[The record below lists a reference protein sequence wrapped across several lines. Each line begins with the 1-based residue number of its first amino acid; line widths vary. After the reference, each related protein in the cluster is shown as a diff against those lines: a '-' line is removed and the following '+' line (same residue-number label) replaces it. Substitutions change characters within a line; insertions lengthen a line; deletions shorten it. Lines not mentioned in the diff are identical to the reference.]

1 MADMDRV
8 WDVVVVGGGHA
19 GIEAAMAA
27 HRLGVAVLLVTS
39 DRATLGA
46 MPCNPAIGGP
56 AKSTLVR
63 EVDALGG
70 WMARAADASR
80 IQAKVLNASKGP
92 AVQALRLQC
101 DKHAYAAWMN
111 RLVTTY
117 VQVLEVSAR
126 GFAPDREGW
135 SLATDVGRV
144 RARSLVLTTGTFM
157 SGLCHTG
164 EAATPGGRIGEAPS
178 TGLSEALRRL
188 GLRTRRMKTGTPPR
202 VDRRSL
208 DFSQMQPAPGDDG
221 DLTLSYLPLAR
232 SQENVMCHLVYTNNK
247 THDVVRDNMHLSPMF
262 QGRIEGPGPRYCPSF
277 EDKVHRFADKPAHGL
292 FIEPEGLD
300 TDWIYVQGFSTSLP
314 AAVQEA
320 MLRTLPGFADV
331 VLLRPGYAVEYD
343 QLPAIQLRPTLAV
356 KDWPGLFTAGQIN
369 GTSGYEEAAA
379 QGLLAGLNAARH
391 ARGQEG
397 VVLPRSGSF
406 IGTLVDDLTTMDIPE
421 PYRMLTARSEYRLVL
436 RGDNAD
442 LRLTPL
448 GRDLGLVPDDR
459 WQAFL
464 ERRAAID
471 DALGWLGRTR
481 IHPAPDVD
489 AALAPHGEA
498 LVVPCS
504 LAELLRRP
512 RVPAEVV
519 WALGGRDGDAPDV
532 VAQAGIVTKYAGYIR
547 RMEEDIRRQD
557 AAAAAL
563 IPDGL
568 DYATVAGLSHE
579 AREKLGRVRPATL
592 GQAQRIPG
600 VTPVDVGLLRVHLAR
615 RPGAA
620 PVVA

>member
-1 MADMDRV
+1 MERV

-19 GIEAAMAA
+19 GIEAGMAA
-27 HRLGVAVLLVTS
+27 HRLGAMVLLVTT

-111 RLVTTY
+111 RLVSAHLT
-117 VQVLEVSAR
+117 VLEASAR
-126 GFAPDREGW
+126 DFAPIPGGW
-135 SLATDVGRV
+135 SLETNVGAV
-144 RARSLVLTTGTFM
+144 KARSLVLTTGTFM

-164 EAATPGGRIGEAPS
+164 AASSPGGRIGEAPS

-208 DFSQMQPAPGDDG
+208 DFSQMQQAPGDAG
-221 DLTLSYLPLAR
+221 DLALSFLPLDR
-232 SQENVMCHLVYTNNK
+232 SHVDVMCHLVYTNEK
-247 THDVVRDNMHLSPMF
+247 THEIVRDNMHLSPMF

-292 FIEPEGLD
+292 FIEPEGLE

-314 AAVQEA
+314 ADVQLA
-320 MLRTLPGFADV
+320 MLRTLPGFRQV
-331 VLLRPGYAVEYD
+331 ELLRPGYAVEYD
-343 QLPAIQLRPTLAV
+343 QLPAIQLAPTLEV

-391 ARGQEG
+391 ARGTPG
-397 VVLPRSGSF
+397 VVLPRDGSF
-406 IGTLVDDLTTMDIPE
+406 LGTLVDDLTTMDIPE

-448 GRDLGLVPDDR
+448 GRELGLVPDER
-459 WQAFL
+459 WQAFEARREAIAEALRWL
-464 ERRAAID
+464 E
-471 DALGWLGRTR
+471 RTR
-481 IHPAPDVD
+481 ILPSAEVD
-489 AALAPHGEA
+489 AVLAPHGEA
-498 LVVPCS
+498 LAVPS
-504 LAELLRRP
+504 TLADLLRRP
-512 RVPAEVV
+512 RVPAETV
-519 WALGGRDGDAPDV
+519 WALGARTGDASDV
-532 VAQAGIVTKYAGYIR
+532 VAQAAITTKYAGYIR
-547 RMEEDIRRQD
+547 RMEEDIRRQ
-557 AAAAAL
+557 AASVAVA
-563 IPDGL
+563 IPAGL
-568 DYATVAGLSHE
+568 DYGQVQGLSQE
-579 AREKLGRVRPATL
+579 AREKLGRVRPTTL

-600 VTPVDVGLLRVHLAR
+600 VTPVDIGLLRVHLAR
-615 RPGAA
+615 VSGGA

>member
-1 MADMDRV
+1 MDRV

-27 HRLGVAVLLVTS
+27 HRLGAAVLLVTT

-111 RLVTTY
+111 RLVTAH
-117 VQVLEVSAR
+117 VQVLEASAR
-126 GFAPDREGW
+126 DFGPDGDGW
-135 SLATDVGRV
+135 SLATDAGNV
-144 RARSLVLTTGTFM
+144 RTRSLVLTTGTFM

-188 GLRTRRMKTGTPPR
+188 GLRLRRMKTGTPPR

-208 DFSQMQPAPGDDG
+208 DFSQMQPAPGDEG
-221 DLTLSYLPLAR
+221 DLALSYVPLAR
-232 SQENVMCHLVYTNNK
+232 SQENVMCHLVYTNDK
-247 THDVVRDNMHLSPMF
+247 THKIVRDNMHLSPMF

-320 MLRTLPGFADV
+320 MLRTLPGFADA

-343 QLPAIQLRPTLAV
+343 QLPAIQLRPTLGV
-356 KDWPGLFTAGQIN
+356 KDWPGLFTAG
-369 GTSGYEEAAA
+369 
-379 QGLLAGLNAARH
+379 
-391 ARGQEG
+391 
-397 VVLPRSGSF
+397 
-406 IGTLVDDLTTMDIPE
+406 
-421 PYRMLTARSEYRLVL
+421 
-436 RGDNAD
+436 
-442 LRLTPL
+442 
-448 GRDLGLVPDDR
+448 
-459 WQAFL
+459 
-464 ERRAAID
+464 
-471 DALGWLGRTR
+471 
-481 IHPAPDVD
+481 
-489 AALAPHGEA
+489 
-498 LVVPCS
+498 
-504 LAELLRRP
+504 
-512 RVPAEVV
+512 
-519 WALGGRDGDAPDV
+519 
-532 VAQAGIVTKYAGYIR
+532 
-547 RMEEDIRRQD
+547 
-557 AAAAAL
+557 
-563 IPDGL
+563 
-568 DYATVAGLSHE
+568 
-579 AREKLGRVRPATL
+579 
-592 GQAQRIPG
+592 
-600 VTPVDVGLLRVHLAR
+600 
-615 RPGAA
+615 
-620 PVVA
+620 